1 MGIYTRDCFFFYFFY
16 CSGFCH
22 TLKWNSHGFT
32 CVPHPDP
39 PSHLPLHLIPLG
51 LPSAPGPSAWR
62 GCLFKIQWQTQN
74 QARTLGEWLWFY
86 FWGSEQG
93 FEKNQKKKKE
103 KLSSKFKELFLRK
116 EKSKEKNSIKCR
128 VRGPF
133 SLRHPISK
141 GFPGGPSGKESACQC
156 RRHKR

>member
-1 MGIYTRDCFFFYFFY
+1 MG
-16 CSGFCH
+16 
-22 TLKWNSHGFT
+22 N
-32 CVPHPDP
+32 
-39 PSHLPLHLIPLG
+39 
-51 LPSAPGPSAWR
+51 
-62 GCLFKIQWQTQN
+62 
-74 QARTLGEWLWFY
+74 
-86 FWGSEQG
+86 GSDFI
-93 FEKNQKKKKE
+93 FEEVNKDLRRIKKKKKE